1 MSLPTPLNVVIEQ
14 AIEALLKIDPD
25 TRKRLSV
32 IEDKLVRVRV
42 SSPAITVTLS
52 VTNGCVYVVGDDD
65 VAADT
70 TISGSLAALRSLSR
84 GNDSLYRGEVTV
96 DGDVAAG
103 QRLKEIIAG
112 LDPDWEELIS
122 PLLGD
127 TLTHRLGQAG
137 RQFGGWMARTRS
149 ALQRNTSDYLQE
161 EVSLLAPDCAVRA
174 FCQEVDLLRA
184 DADRLEARVRLMERQ
199 LGKTDDPTRSPVPD
213 PGSTGDDD

>member
-14 AIEALLKIDPD
+14 AIEALLTIDPD
-25 TRKRLSV
+25 TRERLSV

-84 GNDSLYRGEVTV
+84 GNESLYRGEVTV
-96 DGDVAAG
+96 DGDVATG
-103 QRLKEIIAG
+103 QQLKEIIAG

-127 TLTHRLGQAG
+127 SLTHRFGQAG
-137 RQFGGWMARTRS
+137 RQFGGWVARTRS

-161 EVSLLAPDCAVRA
+161 EVSLVAPDCAVHA

-199 LGKTDDPTRSPVPD
+199 LAVSDDTTGSPVPD
-213 PGSTGDDD
+213 PGSTGDDY